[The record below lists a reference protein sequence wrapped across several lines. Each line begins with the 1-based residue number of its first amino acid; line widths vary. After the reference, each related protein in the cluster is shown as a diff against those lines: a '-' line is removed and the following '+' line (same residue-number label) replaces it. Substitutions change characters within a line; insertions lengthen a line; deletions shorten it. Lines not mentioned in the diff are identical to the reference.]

1 MKYQIDY
8 RPEDNT
14 YLAQIWTGPDGVD
27 DATFV
32 CGSLGECFEQFVKY
46 EAINGLTYSDSPVAG
61 IRKYFESINY
71 KDKPTSQFTKEE
83 LEIIQK
89 CKASP
94 LYFIRNY
101 VSLNHNL
108 DIGYNFIP
116 KDYQEEL
123 IEAFEE
129 NRITLGNMCRQSGKS
144 LTPIVYAFAKMAFNP
159 NYNVVFKEFNDY
171 SSNLAIKRIKQ
182 IYENLPDFL
191 KRYIGP
197 YTSTIDNFVLENGS
211 TFSTSHIIYNFM
223 SKNIDLTVLSEF
235 AFWKREVA
243 LETLNVV
250 MPIISS
256 RKTNKMIML
265 STPNTSHIFNG
276 IKLIKQHFY
285 DIWTNKDIVAK
296 RITVPYTRVYKQDQ
310 IADIRK
316 ALDHKS
322 FGQEYNCLFLWT
334 EIYDYDQ

>member
-14 YLAQIWTGPDGVD
+14 YLAQIWTGPDGID

-32 CGSLGECFEQFVKY
+32 CGSLGECFEKFVKY
-46 EAINGLTYSDSPVAG
+46 EAINGLTYSDSPAAG
-61 IRKYFESINY
+61 IRKYFESVNY

-101 VSLNHNL
+101 VSLNHTPNI
-108 DIGYNFIP
+108 DYNYIP
-116 KDYQEEL
+116 RDYQEEL

-129 NRITLGNMCRQSGKS
+129 NKITLGNMCRQSGKS
-144 LTPIVYAFAKMAFNP
+144 LTPVVYAFAKMAFNP
-159 NYNVVFKEFNDY
+159 NYIVLFKEFNDY
-171 SSNLAIKRIKQ
+171 SSNLAIKRVKH

-191 KRYIGP
+191 KRYIGS
-197 YTSTIDNFVLENGS
+197 YKLTIGGNNFVLENGS
-211 TFSTSHIIYNFM
+211 TFCIGDVIYN
-223 SKNIDLTVLSEF
+223 SKARNIDLTILSEF

-243 LETLNVV
+243 LKTLDVV
-250 MPIISS
+250 IPIISS

-265 STPNTSHIFNG
+265 STPNTSHILNE
-276 IKLIKQHFY
+276 KYELIKQHFY
-285 DIWTNKDIVAK
+285 DIWTNKNIAAK
-296 RITVPYTRVYKQDQ
+296 RITVPYTRVYTQDQ

-316 ALDHKS
+316 ALGHKS

-334 EIYDYDQ
+334 L